1 MNEEQNM
8 PEKKSEQ
15 DPQGESKPEAG
26 PDQPIKPKK
35 ELPDMEVHHHPNV
48 HHKPKPW
55 KEYFLE
61 GLMIFIAVML
71 GFIAENIREGINNRE
86 HVRELT
92 TQLVQE
98 LKSDTLQLNEIYLE
112 EQKII
117 SANDSLISL
126 SQQPMNKINFGQLLR
141 LVVICHSM
149 WPFHSFSSGAIAAI
163 KNELHLKQFS
173 SSEIISYI
181 SVYEGHAELLRTVQE
196 ITLQYQG
203 NFIDPFLLR
212 HGTAADLNAAFHQQ
226 PNPNPEMR
234 NLSQEDITQLGANMV
249 LIRVI
254 TDGLLVNNRR
264 LKTDADKLIHYV
276 KKQYNLE
283 EN

>member
-86 HVRELT
+86 HVRELVS
-92 TQLVQE
+92 QLIRD
-98 LKSDTLQLNEIYLE
+98 LKTDTMQLNQIYRE
-112 EQKII
+112 EHKILN
-117 SANDSLISL
+117 ANDSLINL
-126 SQQPMNKINFGQLLR
+126 SQQPPDKKNNESLLR
-141 LVVICHSM
+141 LIIISHNM
-149 WPFHSFSSGAIAAI
+149 WPFHYSSGAIAAI
-163 KNELHLKQFS
+163 KNEIHLKQFS
-173 SSEIISYI
+173 NSDMIGNISE
-181 SVYEGHAELLRTVQE
+181 YEKHIDLLQTVQQ
-196 ITLQYQG
+196 ITLQYQRTY
-203 NFIDPFLLR
+203 IDPFLLR
-212 HGTAADLNAAFHQQ
+212 HVGVADLNTAFSDL
-226 PNPNPEMR
+226 PLKNPEMR
-234 NLSQEDITQLGANMV
+234 YLSQEDMNQLGGDMV
-249 LIRVI
+249 LLRIN
-254 TDGLLVNNRR
+254 TNELLRDNLWV
-264 LKTDADKLIHYV
+264 KADADTLLQYI
-276 KKQYNLE
+276 KKQYDLE